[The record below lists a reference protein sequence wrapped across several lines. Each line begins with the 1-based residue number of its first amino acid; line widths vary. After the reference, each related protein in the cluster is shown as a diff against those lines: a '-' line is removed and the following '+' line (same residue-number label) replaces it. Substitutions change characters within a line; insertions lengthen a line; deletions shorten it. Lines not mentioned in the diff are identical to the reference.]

1 MLVSLVKV
9 VGSADV
15 IFCDFLFMVAY
26 LSVFPV
32 VQLGRQLGVRFYFGL
47 HLLLVK
53 SRCISDGGQVDFEFA
68 FKTRANFWD
77 VVHFNFDPRLVS

>member
-1 MLVSLVKV
+1 MFVMFISLVKV

-15 IFCDFLFMVAY
+15 IFCDFLCIGGY

-32 VQLGRQLGVRFYFGL
+32 VQLGRQLGVRFYIGL

-53 SRCISDGGQVDFEFA
+53 SRCISDEGQVDFEFA
-68 FKTRANFWD
+68 FKTKANFWMWFTLILIPD
-77 VVHFNFDPRLVS
+77 